1 MQLHRLHVKVG
12 PRVGGA
18 AGGGVGA
25 AEEGVLLPRPH
36 LLSSALRAGNRTI
49 AQDAELPLHLQHSS
63 QLGLDVIWRHLDI
76 SSQTSKQKDYL
87 CNSVIVI
94 LSFDSR

>member
-12 PRVGGA
+12 PRVGGV

-25 AEEGVLLPRPH
+25 GEERVLLPRPH

-63 QLGLDVIWRHLDI
+63 QLGRYMAAPRHTNTNIKAERL
-76 SSQTSKQKDYL
+76 L
-87 CNSVIVI
+87 V
-94 LSFDSR
+94 